1 MRLDINLAT
10 HAYEDSRQFWL
21 RWGTG
26 VGVLGVLTL
35 GLVIAAITGWY
46 DARLDRKKIS
56 DLRAQ
61 IAEREQEQATAEA
74 LLGRPEN
81 RAMREKSQYLNDLIA
96 RKAFSWTQAFET
108 LERLMPPKIHLVS
121 IAPELNEENQLA
133 IKMIVAGE
141 SSERAFELVKRME
154 GSKHFRDTRIEG
166 SQQSVQPGSE
176 GVQVSII
183 ALYVPTLDE
192 EKTR

>member
-26 VGVLGVLTL
+26 VAILGIVTL
-35 GLVIAAITGWY
+35 GLLIAAIHGWY

-61 IAEREQEQATAEA
+61 IAERDQEQATAQA
-74 LLGRPEN
+74 MLNRPEN
-81 RAMREKSQYLNDLIA
+81 RTMREKSQYLNELIS
-96 RKAFSWTQAFET
+96 RKAFSWTQAIET
-108 LERLMPPKIHLVS
+108 LERLMPQKIHLVS
-121 IAPELNEENQLA
+121 IAPELNEDNQLA
-133 IKMIVAGE
+133 IKMVVAGD
-141 SSERAFELVKRME
+141 SSARAIELVHRME
-154 GSKHFRDTRIEG
+154 GSRHFRDTHIEG
-166 SQQSVQPGSE
+166 TQTVMQPGSDS
-176 GVQVSII
+176 VQVGIV
-183 ALYVPTLDE
+183 ALYVPTFDQ

>member
-26 VGVLGVLTL
+26 VAILGIVTL
-35 GLVIAAITGWY
+35 GLLIAAVHGWY
-46 DARLDRKKIS
+46 DARLDRKKIG

-74 LLGRPEN
+74 MLNRPEN
-81 RAMREKSQYLNDLIA
+81 RTMREKSQYLNELIA
-96 RKAFSWTQAFET
+96 RKSFSWTQAFET
-108 LERLMPPKIHLVS
+108 LERLMPQKTHLVS
-121 IAPELNEENQLA
+121 IAPELNEDNQLA
-133 IKMIVAGE
+133 IKMIVAGD
-141 SSERAFELVKRME
+141 SSERAYELVRRME
-154 GSKHFRDTRIEG
+154 GSRHFRETRID
-166 SQQSVQPGSE
+166 QQTTIVQPGSDS
-176 GVQVSII
+176 VQVSIL
-183 ALYVPTLDE
+183 ALYVPTVDQ